1 MLLEINEMNKFSP
14 DTFDEG
20 YMPGSHLSSQKNISN
35 MTTKTIPI
43 TTIRIKYCSIKK
55 SIPFLREEK
64 SRKTDNKILK
74 MSKWRKDHYSTKK

>member
-35 MTTKTIPI
+35 MTKKTIPI

-55 SIPFLREEK
+55 SIPFFAR
-64 SRKTDNKILK
+64 RKVKEN
-74 MSKWRKDHYSTKK
+74 W

>member
-35 MTTKTIPI
+35 MTKKTIPI
-43 TTIRIKYCSIKK
+43 TTIRIKYCS
-55 SIPFLREEK
+55 R
-64 SRKTDNKILK
+64 RKTDNKILK